1 MRYIKTIISVV
12 LCLTIGVITS
22 IQVVA
27 GSIIEDNCAN
37 SLSFEEIE
45 GVPETTRSIVY
56 EIEEERSEF
65 SKTFMLDDGSK
76 MVAAYDQPVHYENSS
91 GEWEDIDN
99 SLVKTTEKTVSTKD
113 QTGDD
118 TVITNK
124 SSDKDIK
131 FSAAAAEENLV
142 SIEYSSYP
150 ISWGYDG
157 IRDVDSKTENEKT
170 SLSGN
175 EKHTTLT
182 NLSSET
188 SYKNVFP
195 SVDLNCHITS
205 TGVKEDIVLNNSN
218 AQNEFDIT
226 YDIRNL
232 IAKQTSDNCITL
244 YDGNEEIYKITAPY
258 MTDANGDISEQITIR
273 IIEQKDGELKVRL
286 TADSN
291 FIRSSDRAFPIII
304 DPEVTIQIH
313 RIATFTTCQDGTPL
327 SYPPYKLSN
336 HHFTVIAFNS
346 LPEITPNE
354 RIINAKL
361 HLDTEN
367 AAAIFADENEE
378 AIIVNAHDFSS
389 ITNYQVSYEDS
400 VLDYDS
406 LTYDDHEEIE
416 LDITRSMREWYNN
429 GENLDAVVLEA
440 FDTIDNRTL
449 NVKGYATHNTVKPI
463 LTYVYKD
470 YTGTESTQ
478 SYHSVNAGHNAT
490 ASVSDY
496 LGNLV
501 LTQTLFEGTGSRLP
515 FSASLTYNSLN
526 KDSDIASGSPCGKG
540 WYFSFSQCI
549 QETTGILAEQGYNYI
564 YKDSDGTSHYLKKE
578 TDEEEWY
585 DEDGLGLSLSVNSDS
600 IKLENGSVT
609 QTYELPSAGGKI
621 LSEKDERDNTTNYNY
636 NNGSLLSVT
645 DPANRTT
652 TISYSVNSDND
663 PIVSSIQT
671 YDNKTISFYYNG
683 DNTLSY
689 IQFSDG
695 SVSRFT
701 YDDGL
706 LVSAKEE
713 KISPSLSGKTVSFD
727 YDNVGRVVTL
737 TEKGTDNTIG
747 NYLEISYGNDNTT
760 TFTDR
765 QGKESTYTFD
775 NTGCLIS
782 VLNANGYLD
791 SNSSDSNGLTVVGGA
806 ESFTKNY
813 IKESTVQNAIG
824 NSTTSYYY
832 KINGTKD
839 NTTSN
844 GGECSIDNSAPS
856 EENGKTQMIGST
868 SIKVHNPVLSDN
880 AAFYTCAVHRLSA
893 TEFQNEDV
901 TFSAYVK
908 TKNIQQIYAGG
919 AVGASLRINC
929 LDSGGNSVAT
939 ADSIGLIGTEEWQR
953 LSVSCSVPSNTAN
966 IVIYCMNRYASG
978 TAWFDCIQFEKGN
991 SASDFNALQNSDFIG
1006 NSDWYTDENSVISP
1020 QNGSVTIDG
1029 VSGTYDNNTSDEE
1042 PTESEAEAEVETY
1055 YVETVETEPY
1065 GSISTY
1071 DDYGNLTKTE
1081 QGMVTRSVKK
1091 TYEATEDPGLA
1102 STGAS
1107 PEQDEEDPP
1116 TLGNKYIYQ
1125 TVDIGRAGVIFNIV
1139 GEAQA
1144 NSVPLTNERRTFGI
1158 ALNIYYADDIAN
1170 PEPHYQEFNAYTSH
1184 TQTASMTVYPEKSDK
1199 VIDHVAFAFVYSY
1212 NENTMTITNSMLNIA
1227 LSSFSS
1233 SNSTAAEG
1241 ESSGNEDED
1250 NYIDY
1255 EVLSESVDKT
1265 QPYMESSKT
1274 YDSTGNY
1281 VVSEIDESGKEITY
1295 TYDASGNTTSVT
1307 DSDYNTYGY
1316 SYDNADRVT
1325 EISYADADNAVN
1337 TYAYNNAAGNVTSI
1351 SHNGFSYTFNYD
1363 VFDNLISSK
1372 IGNVTVASSTYSS
1385 NNGNLLR
1392 TDYAN
1397 GDYITYVYDD
1407 YDNIIEMAGENG
1419 TIAQFVYNKKGLISK
1434 CIDELSDTT
1443 IYYYYDFAGNVT
1455 GEYRQSDDGS
1465 LSYHVGYDSDGNT
1478 VQKTGVNGQT
1488 KVVTTGIDSEGN
1500 SFTSY
1505 DGVTVNSISDDFGR
1519 TAQVETAK
1527 DGIANSF
1534 YTEYEYKTFNASN
1547 ATTNLI
1553 SGISQKYGENELIN
1567 YGYDYNDNGDVSSV
1581 YENGVKVTQYTYGD
1595 MNQLSWYADKN
1606 TGLYKLFEY
1615 DDAGNITSVQDYRLL
1630 YTNGWMPGGLIEEHT
1645 YSYGDNNWK
1654 DKLTKYDNQTITYD
1668 ANGNPLQ
1675 YRDGMSC
1682 TWVNGRTLD
1691 TVTVGGNT
1699 IQMQYDYN
1707 GMRTQKG
1714 DIRYYYDS
1722 NNNLI
1727 GMVKGTHTLLFYY
1740 DENSNP
1746 TAFTD
1751 NGTMYFYIKNLQGDI
1766 VKIVNRSG
1774 SVIVNYT
1781 YDALG
1786 KRLSVKDAAD
1796 NEITDLNSFALL
1808 NPLRYRGYVYDD
1820 ETGLYYLQSRYYDPT
1835 VGRFLNADTLFD
1847 TVSGTPLSTNMFAYC
1862 ENNPI
1867 SKVDP
1872 DGDDAWWI
1880 QDTHN
1885 VFDYGHTSLLIQEAR
1900 GKWWYFYWGIELM
1913 LIYIGTCTKANLNER
1928 LRTAYYIDP
1937 ACIFTKFRHYL
1948 YTGYYDNIVC
1958 LHGDFRNSLVFIK
1971 TLFSKDYRNYKTTTY
1986 NNRYNM
1992 VCYIK
1997 KINWNYR
2004 LISKNCMQMS
2014 CEALIKGTFRYNDS
2028 QYGIFLNKLKKCV
2041 IPNNAYNIF
2050 KCFNYEMDRSLQAN
2064 SRNYILRKYLG
2075 YLDKYYD
2082 L

>member
-1 MRYIKTIISVV
+1 MRLKGRIISILLSLLMTLSIPCGVHAVENNDNLGNQKTIE
-12 LCLTIGVITS
+12 VINKS
-22 IQVVA
+22 
-27 GSIIEDNCAN
+27 
-37 SLSFEEIE
+37 IE
-45 GVPETTRSIVY
+45 GINSIVC
-56 EIEEERSEF
+56 EIEEERNEF

-76 MVAAYDQPVHYENSS
+76 MVAAYDQPIHYENAS

-99 SLVKTTEKTVSTKD
+99 SLFETTEKNVSSKF

-118 TVITNK
+118 TVFTNK

-131 FSAAAAEENLV
+131 FSSAAAEENMV

-157 IRDVDSKTENEKT
+157 IRDVDSKRVNEKS
-170 SLSGN
+170 SLRGN
-175 EKHTTLT
+175 EKYTSLT

-188 SYKNVFP
+188 SYINVFP

-205 TGVKEDIVLNNSN
+205 TGVKEDIVINSST
-218 AQNEFDIT
+218 AQNVFDIT
-226 YDIRNL
+226 YAINTL
-232 IAKQTSDNCITL
+232 TAKQTSDNCITL

-258 MTDANGDISEQITIR
+258 MTDANGEISEQITIR
-273 IIEQKDGELKVRL
+273 IIEQKNGELKVRL

-304 DPEVTIQIH
+304 DPEVTIQIQQV
-313 RIATFTTCQDGTPL
+313 ATFTTCQDGTPL

-354 RIINAKL
+354 RIIGAKL

-367 AAAIFADENEE
+367 AAAIFADKNEE
-378 AIIVNAHDFSS
+378 AIIVNAHDFSA
-389 ITNYQVSYEDS
+389 ITNYQVSYDDS

-526 KDSDIASGSPCGKG
+526 NDSDIASGSPCGKD

-564 YKDSDGTSHYLKKE
+564 YKDSDGTSHYLKRE
-578 TDEEEWY
+578 TGDDEWY
-585 DEDGLGLSLSVNSDS
+585 DEDGLGLSLSVNTDS

-609 QTYELPSAGGKI
+609 QTYELPSAGGKL
-621 LSEKDERDNTTNYNY
+621 LSEKDENDNTINYNY
-636 NNGSLLSVT
+636 NNGSLVSVT
-645 DPANRTT
+645 DPANRTI
-652 TISYSVNSDND
+652 TISYSVNSEND

-695 SVSRFT
+695 SASRFT
-701 YDDGL
+701 YDDGML
-706 LVSAKEE
+706 ESAKEE
-713 KISPSLSGKTVSFD
+713 KISPSLSGKTVQFD

-765 QGKESTYTFD
+765 QGRESTYTFD

-791 SNSSDSNGLTVVGGA
+791 SNYSYSNGFTVVGGT

-824 NSTTSYYY
+824 NNTTSYYY
-832 KINGTKD
+832 KINGSKD

-844 GGECSIDNSAPS
+844 GGECSIDNFAPS

-880 AAFYTCAVHRLSA
+880 AAFYTCAAHILSA

-929 LDSGGNSVAT
+929 LDSGGNSVAAT
-939 ADSIGLIGTEEWQR
+939 DSIGLIGTEEWQR

-978 TAWFDCIQFEKGN
+978 TAWFDCIQFEIGN
-991 SASDFNALQNSDFIG
+991 SASDFNALQNSDFIE

-1020 QNGSVTIDG
+1020 QNGCVTIDG
-1029 VSGTYDNNTSDEE
+1029 VSEIYDNSTFGEE

-1055 YVETVETEPY
+1055 FVETVETEPY

-1144 NSVPLTNERRTFGI
+1144 NSVPLTNEKRTFGI
-1158 ALNIYYADDIAN
+1158 ALNIYYAEDLTR
-1170 PEPHYQEFNAYTSH
+1170 PEQHYQEFNAYTSH
-1184 TQTASMTVYPEKSDK
+1184 AQTASMTVYPEKSDK

-1233 SNSTAAEG
+1233 SNSTATEG

-1295 TYDASGNTTSVT
+1295 TYDVSGNTTSVT
-1307 DSDYNTYGY
+1307 DSDYNTYEY
-1316 SYDNADRVT
+1316 SYDNAARVT
-1325 EISYADADNAVN
+1325 EISYTDADDAVN
-1337 TYAYNNAAGNVTSI
+1337 TYTYNNAAGNVTSI

-1372 IGNVTVASSTYSS
+1372 IGNVTVASNTYSA

-1407 YDNIIEMAGENG
+1407 YDSIIEMAGKNG
-1419 TIAQFVYNKKGLISK
+1419 IIAQFVYNKKGLISK

-1443 IYYYYDFAGNVT
+1443 TYYYYDFAGNVT
-1455 GEYRQSDDGS
+1455 GEYRQSHDGS
-1465 LSYHVGYDSDGNT
+1465 LSYHIGYDSEGNT

-1488 KVVTTGIDSEGN
+1488 KVVTSGVDSEGN

-1505 DGVTVNSISDDFGR
+1505 DGVTVNSTSDDFGR
-1519 TAQVETAK
+1519 TTQVETAK

-1534 YTEYEYKTFNASN
+1534 YTEYEYANGT
-1547 ATTNLI
+1547 ATNSTTSLI
-1553 SGISQKYGENELIN
+1553 SGITQKYGENEIVN
-1567 YGYDYNDNGDVSSV
+1567 YEYNYNYNGNIESF
-1581 YENGVKVTQYTYGD
+1581 YENGVKAAQYVYGD
-1595 MNQLSWYADKN
+1595 MNQLSWYADRN
-1606 TGLYKLFEY
+1606 TGVHKKFTY
-1615 DDAGNITSVQDYRLL
+1615 DDAGNITKVQDYSFEVNSSNWRPLSLL
-1630 YTNGWMPGGLIEEHT
+1630 TEHT
-1645 YSYGDNNWK
+1645 YCYGDNNWK

-1675 YRDGMSC
+1675 YRDGISF

-1691 TVTVGGNT
+1691 AVTVSGNT

-1714 DIRYYYDS
+1714 DTRYYYDS
-1722 NNNLI
+1722 DNNLI

-1740 DENSNP
+1740 DENGSP

-1751 NGTMYFYIKNLQGDI
+1751 NGTMYSYIKNLQGDI
-1766 VKIVNRSG
+1766 MKIVNRSG

-1786 KRLSVKDAAD
+1786 KMLSVKDAAN
-1796 NEITDLNSFALL
+1796 NEITDLNSLALL

-1820 ETGLYYLQSRYYDPT
+1820 ETGLYYLQSRYYDST
-1835 VGRFLNADTLFD
+1835 IGRFINADSYFD
-1847 TVSGTPLSTNMFAYC
+1847 TSSGSPLSTNMFTYC

-1867 SKVDP
+1867 SRIDSS
-1872 DGDDAWWI
+1872 GNWYYNLDD
-1880 QDTHN
+1880 
-1885 VFDYGHTSLLIQEAR
+1885 
-1900 GKWWYFYWGIELM
+1900 
-1913 LIYIGTCTKANLNER
+1913 
-1928 LRTAYYIDP
+1928 
-1937 ACIFTKFRHYL
+1937 
-1948 YTGYYDNIVC
+1948 YYDYLLTC
-1958 LHGDFRNSLVFIK
+1958 RNRYIYRSSRS
-1971 TLFSKDYRNYKTTTY
+1971 TLYYWYKTIYNNNLSFYNTVKTTY
-1986 NNRYNM
+1986 NTNKRIMNNRR
-1992 VCYIK
+1992 VSYI
-1997 KINWNYR
+1997 
-2004 LISKNCMQMS
+2004 
-2014 CEALIKGTFRYNDS
+2014 
-2028 QYGIFLNKLKKCV
+2028 YG
-2041 IPNNAYNIF
+2041 
-2050 KCFNYEMDRSLQAN
+2050 QN
-2064 SRNYILRKYLG
+2064 SYPVG
-2075 YLDKYYD
+2075 YLCWGNTGSLVKDAGCGAVALQNAMSRTAPYSSFINILLY
-2082 L
+2082 